1 LCYNRRMMKIAF
13 LVSEA
18 IPYAKTGGLAD
29 VAGALPKYLNKLGAD
44 ARIFMPLYREV
55 KKKGLALETVLD
67 HVEVDLGDRKTAF
80 TVRSHSGNGF
90 PAYFIEKDEYFDRD
104 FLYGTAAGDYP
115 DNGERFGFFSKA
127 TIETIKRLGF
137 APDVLHCHD
146 WQSAVALAF
155 LKTIQARDAFFAGTR
170 SLFTIHNLAY
180 QGLFGKDVLGKIGL
194 PESLF
199 NMNDLEFW
207 GKANF
212 LKAGILYST
221 AVSTVSPRYSRE
233 IQTPEFGCGLDGL
246 LRSRSRVLFGLLN
259 GVDYAAWDPATD
271 TLLPA
276 RYKASDLTGKRV
288 CKAELLKMFGL
299 AGGAETPVVG
309 IVSRLAGQKGLD
321 IVCDALPSL
330 FALGVRLIILGT
342 GEAKIQ
348 DNLLEARKVFPTQLG
363 LKIAFDEKIAH
374 TIYAGSDLFLIP
386 SRYEPCG
393 LTQMYSLRYGTVP
406 VVRATGGLDD
416 SIREFDPGTSTGNGF
431 KFEVA
436 SPDALVGTV
445 RKALAAF
452 GRPHDWQTLIRNAMD
467 SDFSWEK
474 SAGEYMDLYRKLAE
488 L

>member
-1 LCYNRRMMKIAF
+1 MMKIAF
-13 LVSEA
+13 LASEV

-29 VAGALPKYLNKLGAD
+29 VTGALPKYLNTLGAD
-44 ARIFMPLYREV
+44 ARLLMPLYREV
-55 KKKGLALETVLD
+55 KKRGLPLETVLD
-67 HVEVDLGDRKTAF
+67 HVEVDLGGRKTAF
-80 TVRSHSGNGF
+80 TVKQHSGNGF
-90 PAYFIEKDEYFDRD
+90 PVYFIEKDKYFDRD

-115 DNGERFGFFSKA
+115 DNGERFGFFSLA
-127 TIETIKRLGF
+127 ALETIKRLGF
-137 APDVLHCHD
+137 APDILHCHD
-146 WQSAVALAF
+146 WQSAVALAY
-155 LKTIQARDAFFAGTR
+155 LKTIRAYDEFFAGTR

-246 LRSRSRVLFGLLN
+246 LRSRSKVLFGLLN
-259 GVDYAAWDPATD
+259 GVDYAAWNPATD
-271 TLLPA
+271 TLIPA
-276 RYKASDLTGKRV
+276 LFKASDLTGKKS
-288 CKAELLKMFGL
+288 CKTELIKTFGL
-299 AGGAETPVVG
+299 TGGAETPVIG

-348 DNLLEARKVFPTQLG
+348 DSLLEARKVYPTQLG
-363 LKIAFDEKIAH
+363 LKIAFDERLAH

-416 SIREFDPGTSTGNGF
+416 SIREFDPAAGTGNGF

-436 SPDALVGTV
+436 SPDALVGAV
-445 RKALAAF
+445 RNALAAF
-452 GRPHDWQTLIRNAMD
+452 RRPHDWQALVRNAFD

-474 SAGEYMDLYRKLAE
+474 SAGEYRDLYRKLAE

>member
-1 LCYNRRMMKIAF
+1 MMKIAF

-155 LKTIQARDAFFAGTR
+155 LKTIRARDAFFAGTR

-246 LRSRSRVLFGLLN
+246 LRSRSKVLFGLLN
-259 GVDYAAWDPATD
+259 GIDYAAWNPATD
-271 TLLPA
+271 PLIPA
-276 RYKASDLTGKRV
+276 PFNPSDLTGKET
-288 CKAELLKMFGL
+288 CKMELLKTFGL
-299 AGGAETPVVG
+299 TGGGGTPVVG

-321 IVCDALPSL
+321 IVRDALLSL

-342 GEAKIQ
+342 GETKIQ
-348 DNLLEARKVFPTQLG
+348 DSLLEARKVYPAHLG
-363 LKIAFDEKIAH
+363 LKIAFDERIAH

-416 SIREFDPGTSTGNGF
+416 SIREFDPATGIGNGF
-431 KFEVA
+431 KFEAA
-436 SPDALVGTV
+436 SSDALVGAV
-445 RKALAAF
+445 RNALAAF
-452 GRPHDWQTLIRNAMD
+452 GRPYDWQALVRNAFD
-467 SDFSWEK
+467 GDFSWEK
-474 SAGEYMDLYRKLAE
+474 AAGEYMDLYSKLAE

>member
-1 LCYNRRMMKIAF
+1 MMKIAF

-29 VAGALPKYLNKLGAD
+29 VAGALPNYLNKLGAD
-44 ARIFMPLYREV
+44 VRLFMPLYREV
-55 KKKGLALETVLD
+55 RKKGLPLETVLD
-67 HVEVDLGDRKTAF
+67 HVEVDLGGRKLAF
-80 TVRSHSGNGF
+80 AVKVHSGSGF

-115 DNGERFGFFSKA
+115 DNGERFGFFSLA
-127 TIETIKRLGF
+127 ALETIKRLGF

-146 WQSAVALAF
+146 WQSAVALAY
-155 LKTIQARDAFFAGTR
+155 LKTVRARDAFFAGTR
-170 SLFTIHNLAY
+170 SLFTVHNLAY
-180 QGLFGKDVLGKIGL
+180 QGLFGKDVLGTIGL

-199 NMNDLEFW
+199 NMDGLEFW
-207 GKANF
+207 GKVNF

-233 IQTPEFGCGLDGL
+233 IQTPELGCGLDGL

-299 AGGAETPVVG
+299 TGGAETPVVG

-348 DNLLEARKVFPTQLG
+348 DNLLEARKVYPAQLG
-363 LKIAFDEKIAH
+363 LKIAFDERIAH

-393 LTQMYSLRYGTVP
+393 LTQMYCLRYGTVP

-452 GRPHDWQTLIRNAMD
+452 GRPHDRQTLIRNAMD